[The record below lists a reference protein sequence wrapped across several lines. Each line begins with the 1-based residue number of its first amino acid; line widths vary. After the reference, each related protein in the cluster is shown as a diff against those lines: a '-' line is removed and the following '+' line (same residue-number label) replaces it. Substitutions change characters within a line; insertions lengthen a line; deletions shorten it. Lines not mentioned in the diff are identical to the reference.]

1 MGLTEI
7 CQSFFLIM
15 NKVKSISKIFLL
27 FTFVISVTL
36 LHAESENSEG
46 YIFSF
51 SSASRLKIT
60 ERSNIRVTVN
70 GQYQGLTYNES
81 RSVLDYMWHKEGKSQ
96 YAGSFLVFQDSIQDT
111 RTISNLIERDEYCE
125 IQIDS
130 AGHYTVEYEQTVPVL
145 RSFPVFSVK
154 PVTPGDKWR
163 DFGERIVDPLNNGR
177 LTAVKFYCEYSYA
190 GIQNTSLGEKHII
203 NAQYAMRYKKGD
215 SYMSDDN
222 LKQISGRHMVTI
234 MIDTRD
240 SSSIF
245 IRDMLD
251 EQYQYTDGTRLEHSG
266 FILTWYNDVV
276 GMDREDVVRNV
287 SELIEERDLQDV
299 EVTEKQEGI
308 SISLQDIHFVP
319 DSPEI
324 LPEEISRIDRI
335 AEILRD
341 IDPSKIMV
349 VGHTADVGTK
359 ASQYE
364 LSEKRAET
372 VINIL
377 VGNGFP
383 PALFIYKG
391 AGGDEPVGDNG
402 TEEGRA
408 KNRRVEFI
416 ILED

>member
-15 NKVKSISKIFLL
+15 CKVTNIYKILFLAAFFIFGTLVYADTIS
-27 FTFVISVTL
+27 
-36 LHAESENSEG
+36 SEG

-81 RSVLDYMWHKEGKSQ
+81 RCVLDYMWHKEGKSQ
-96 YAGSFLVFQDSIQDT
+96 YAGNFLVYQNSIQDT
-111 RTISNLIERDEYCE
+111 RTISNLIDRDEYCE

-130 AGHYTVEYEQTVPVL
+130 AGHYSVAYDQTVPVL
-145 RSFPVFSVK
+145 RSFPVFSIN

-163 DFGERIVDPLNNGR
+163 DFAERIVDPLNNGK
-177 LTAVKFYCEYSYA
+177 LTAVIFYCEYSYA

-215 SYMSDDN
+215 SNLSDEN
-222 LKQISGRHMVTI
+222 LKQISGRHLVTI

-276 GMDREDVVRNV
+276 GMDREEVVRNV
-287 SELIEERDLQDV
+287 SELIAEHDLKDV

-324 LPEEISRIDRI
+324 LPEEINRINRI
-335 AEILRD
+335 AEILHD

-372 VINIL
+372 VINLL
-377 VGNGFP
+377 VVNGFP
-383 PALFIYKG
+383 PALFVYKG
-391 AGGDEPVGDNG
+391 AGGDEPVADNG